1 VRFFFNNFDY
11 SYRLTNNKNFKM
23 KILAGMTAILGF
35 LAVALGA
42 FGAHALKN
50 SIPLEMIGVWKTAVQ
65 YQMFHVLALLS
76 IILLDQRD
84 DRAQWQIIGWL
95 FAIGCIIFSGSL
107 YLLAISDIKIFGM
120 ITPIGGGTLLV
131 GWLLLFFSLI
141 KESKK
146 K

>member
-1 VRFFFNNFDY
+1 MRFFFNNFDY
-11 SYRLTNNKNFKM
+11 SYRLTNKKNFKM

-35 LAVALGA
+35 LALALGA

-50 SIPLEMIGVWKTAVQ
+50 SVPLEMIGIWKTAVQ

-76 IILLDQRD
+76 IILLEQRD

-95 FAIGCIIFSGSL
+95 FAIGSIIFSGSL

-120 ITPIGGGTLLV
+120 ITPIGGGILLI

-141 KESKK
+141 KDSKK

>member
-1 VRFFFNNFDY
+1 
-11 SYRLTNNKNFKM
+11 SYRLTNKKNFKM

-35 LAVALGA
+35 LALALGA

-50 SIPLEMIGVWKTAVQ
+50 SVPLEMIGIWKTAVQ

-76 IILLDQRD
+76 IILLEQRD

-95 FAIGCIIFSGSL
+95 FAIGSIIFSGSL

-120 ITPIGGGTLLV
+120 ITPIGGGILLI

-141 KESKK
+141 KDSKK

>member
-1 VRFFFNNFDY
+1 MRFFFNNFDY
-11 SYRLTNNKNFKM
+11 SYRLTNKKNFKM

-35 LAVALGA
+35 LALALGA

-76 IILLDQRD
+76 IILLEQRD

-95 FAIGCIIFSGSL
+95 FAIGSIIFSGSL

-120 ITPIGGGTLLV
+120 ITPIGGGILLI

>member
-1 VRFFFNNFDY
+1 
-11 SYRLTNNKNFKM
+11 M

-35 LAVALGA
+35 LALALGA

-50 SIPLEMIGVWKTAVQ
+50 SVPLEMIGIWKTAVQ

-76 IILLDQRD
+76 IILLEQRD

-95 FAIGCIIFSGSL
+95 FAIGSIIFSGSL

-120 ITPIGGGTLLV
+120 ITPIGGGILLI

-141 KESKK
+141 KDSKK

>member
-1 VRFFFNNFDY
+1 MRFFFNNFDY

-35 LAVALGA
+35 LAVALVA

>member
-1 VRFFFNNFDY
+1 MRFFFNNFDY
-11 SYRLTNNKNFKM
+11 SYRLANKKNFKM
-23 KILAGMTAILGF
+23 KILAGTTAILGF
-35 LAVALGA
+35 LAVALGV

-50 SIPLEMIGVWKTAVQ
+50 SVPLEMIGVWKTAVQ

-76 IILLDQRD
+76 IILLEQRD

-95 FAIGCIIFSGSL
+95 FAIGCIVFSGSL

-120 ITPIGGGTLLV
+120 ITPIGGGMLLV

-141 KESKK
+141 KDSKK